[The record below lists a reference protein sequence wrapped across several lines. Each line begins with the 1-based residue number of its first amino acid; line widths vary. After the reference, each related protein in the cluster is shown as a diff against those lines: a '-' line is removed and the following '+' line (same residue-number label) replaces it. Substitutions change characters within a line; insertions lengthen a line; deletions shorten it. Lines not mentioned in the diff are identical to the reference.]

1 MRRTRA
7 AVAAACIAAAL
18 SAAAAGA
25 AQAATVTIDH
35 PCYYSFGSAHERIVL
50 RGSGFRP
57 GVQVNLTFLGQT
69 FHTNSPTDAAGGFR
83 VGFPAPVI
91 RSTRTRVTLTASD
104 GTNTAVTSFYLTDV
118 KADFNPSAGAPSR
131 LKVRFTVTG
140 LGAVLDFLHRNPHG
154 SLFAHYIR
162 PNGRVKGTRKFG
174 HLRGPCGDL
183 TTSRTRLLPYAS
195 ELGNW
200 KVYLDT
206 NRSYR
211 KREPAQV
218 VVGFKVRRIGG

>member
-1 MRRTRA
+1 MLFELSHAGRRCHLLPDCDVPA
-7 AVAAACIAAAL
+7 
-18 SAAAAGA
+18 
-25 AQAATVTIDH
+25 
-35 PCYYSFGSAHERIVL
+35 P
-50 RGSGFRP
+50 SGHAFEVRVYAEDP
-57 GVQVNLTFLGQT
+57 
-69 FHTNSPTDAAGGFR
+69 D
-83 VGFPAPVI
+83 VGFLPQTGRILHVRWPEGA
-91 RSTRTRVTLTASD
+91 RVDT
-104 GTNTAVTSFYLTDV
+104 GIEQGTAVTSFYLTDV